1 MGVGPVKRLFIKFFD
16 ISSKLERITHNFS
29 IDMGKRVSLIFVFVF
44 TIIAVMDSTIVQF
57 FTYNEVELPISS
69 NVDIFI
75 LFYLTFAASGII
87 LLIYSK
93 NSIRSDYKL
102 SVNIRH
108 FYRITFTTH
117 IGMTALI
124 LIIVIQMIVLN
135 KYNIFLLNA
144 STYLT
149 HTVSIIFLATL
160 VWMLVGW
167 LRSNRNRIIFLYALS
182 FSLVLASLIVSMIYL
197 EHQFSRSYSIDRKP
211 YPIFLY
217 VIRQDV
223 TPLSQSLNTVFDFL
237 SVISFSTIW
246 IASIALLNE
255 YRFKVGKIKF
265 FVLISIPLAY
275 YLLTFNTYFGN
286 VFSPLVL
293 NSPVEFGKTYVL
305 IFSAP
310 EQVGAFLF
318 SLAFW
323 TASSVIVNKRFR
335 KSLLISSIGIVMLFG
350 SIEITTLQYRLY
362 PPFGLVTEAFIPLG
376 SYLVLIGIFNS
387 AINVAHDRQLRKDIY
402 SSAKSQLS
410 LLNTIGVTQMEKEL
424 LKKIKSMEQL
434 AVKSGRSDEHYAEE
448 EDVKGIVREVL
459 NELYHKNLKRTEE

>member
-1 MGVGPVKRLFIKFFD
+1 MN
-16 ISSKLERITHNFS
+16 RIARDFS
-29 IDMGKRVSLIFVFVF
+29 IDMGKRGSLIFILVF
-44 TIIAVMDSTIVQF
+44 TIITVADSTIVKF
-57 FTYNEVELPISS
+57 FTYNEVELSTSS
-69 NVDIFI
+69 NIDIFN
-75 LFYLTFAASGII
+75 LFYLTFTVSGII

-93 NSIRSDYKL
+93 NSTRSDYKL
-102 SVNIRH
+102 PVNIRH
-108 FYRITFTTH
+108 FYAMTFTTH

-124 LIIVIQMIVLN
+124 FVIIVQMLVFN

-144 STYLT
+144 STFLT
-149 HTVSIIFLATL
+149 HTVSIIFLAAL
-160 VWMLVGW
+160 VWTLVGW
-167 LRSNRNRIIFLYALS
+167 LCSNRNRIIVLYTLS

-197 EHQFSRSYSIDRKP
+197 EHQFSRTYSVDRKP

-217 VIRQDV
+217 IIRQDV
-223 TPLSQSLNTVFDFL
+223 TPFSESLNTVFDFL
-237 SVISFSTIW
+237 SVISFSLIW
-246 IASIALLNE
+246 TATLTLLYE

-265 FVLISIPLAY
+265 FVLISMPLAY
-275 YLLTFNTYFGN
+275 YLFTFNTYFGN

-318 SLAFW
+318 GLSFW
-323 TASSVIVNKRFR
+323 IASSAIVNKRFR

-410 LLNTIGVTQMEKEL
+410 LLNTIGVSQMEREL
-424 LKKIKSMEQL
+424 LKKMKSLDRL
-434 AVKSGRSDEHYAEE
+434 AVKSGRSDDYYAEE